1 MRISIPGAL
10 LFSLLLWG
18 TPALGQEPAGDKDGH
33 TPAEALDPVQ
43 VARALSTAFAD
54 VAEEVAPATV
64 HIQVGPSSSFST
76 GVQQLLKDYEI
87 PLPDSTGSGGST
99 GSGVVVR
106 EDGLVLT
113 NHHVVGGSSEILVT
127 LHDKREYSAHLLGSD
142 PRTDIAVL
150 QIDGPG
156 PFVAAP
162 LGDSDAVRVGEWVLA
177 IGHPFDFQFSVS
189 VGVIS
194 ARGRRNL
201 SRDEIQDFLQTDAAV
216 NPGSSGGPLFDLNG
230 SVIGLNTAI
239 FNPGETATH
248 AGIAFAI
255 PSNMAWKV
263 ASELIHTGHVA
274 RAAIGVQSRDRPAR
288 TGHPRPGVEIT
299 LVSPHSP
306 ASRAG
311 LQVGDVILSV
321 DGEPITSSRELRAV
335 VLAAGTTTDL
345 QLEVERETQQ
355 LVIEITTE
363 DHEQIRAGEL
373 QIPRDATLWAGLT
386 LAPLTAERASHF
398 GTLLDGVDPRAPIVL
413 QVQPESPGAAA
424 GLMPGD
430 LILQIRGEGVDGPTA
445 PGRLSGDLN
454 TVAIT
459 LWRVDGSAVA
469 IISGLE

>member
-1 MRISIPGAL
+1 M
-10 LFSLLLWG
+10 
-18 TPALGQEPAGDKDGH
+18 
-33 TPAEALDPVQ
+33 DPIQ
-43 VARALSTAFAD
+43 VANAMSQAFAD
-54 VAEEVAPATV
+54 VAEAVAPATV
-64 HIQVGPSSSFST
+64 HIQVGPSTGFST
-76 GVQQLLKDYEI
+76 GMQQLLKDYEI
-87 PLPDSTGSGGST
+87 PLPDSSGGGGST

-113 NHHVVGGSSEILVT
+113 NHHVVGDASEIRVT
-127 LHDKREYSAHLLGSD
+127 LHDKREYSAILLGSD

-150 QIDGPG
+150 QINDPG
-156 PFVAAP
+156 PFIAAP
-162 LGDSDAVRVGEWVLA
+162 LGDSDAIRVGEWVVA

-216 NPGSSGGPLFDLNG
+216 NPGSSGGPLFDLSG
-230 SVIGLNTAI
+230 SVVGLNTAI
-239 FNPGETATH
+239 FNPGETAAH

-263 ASELIHTGHVA
+263 ANELIETGHVA

-288 TGHPRPGVEIT
+288 PGHPRPGVELT

-321 DGEPITSSRELRAV
+321 DGEPVTSSRDLRAV
-335 VLAAGTTTDL
+335 VLAAGTTARL
-345 QLEVERETQQ
+345 QLEVERQDQQ
-355 LVIEITTE
+355 SVIDITTE
-363 DHEQIRAGEL
+363 DHRQIRAGEL

-386 LAPLTAERASHF
+386 LAPLTPDRASHF
-398 GTLLDGVDPRAPIVL
+398 GTSLDGVDPRSPIVL
-413 QVQPESPGAAA
+413 QVQPDSPGAHA
-424 GLMPGD
+424 GVMPGD
-430 LILQIRGEGVDGPTA
+430 LILEIRGQTVDGPTA